1 MSSMA
6 NNMEMYFQPI
16 AVQYHSFQPIAVHYH
31 NFQPIAVQYH
41 STDRRYTPLAES
53 FIKWP
58 KNSQFG
64 QKTSANERWE

>member
-53 FIKWP
+53 FIK
-58 KNSQFG
+58 
-64 QKTSANERWE
+64 